1 MAFHLTNRWGA
12 THPNPPTEMLR
23 QAIATLDVEDQEHPD
38 ISLAHE
44 SGWCLS
50 AFPSGLLLWEN
61 IEDDDEPR
69 HMTDVPRAKV
79 LELWQSLAQGDMDR
93 INSEPWES

>member
-44 SGWCLS
+44 SGLVPLS
-50 AFPSGLLLWEN
+50 ISQRPPPLGKY
-61 IEDDDEPR
+61 R
-69 HMTDVPRAKV
+69 GR
-79 LELWQSLAQGDMDR
+79 
-93 INSEPWES
+93 